1 MSVSY
6 FPNSELDTWK
16 TQLIKVGLTGQPVG
30 FMDIQIDV
38 TVVID
43 KHSNILWGSCLKSTM
58 LGVFTPQKSAN
69 ATSHV

>member
-6 FPNSELDTWK
+6 FPNNDLDTWK

-43 KHSNILWGSCLKSTM
+43 KHSNIL
-58 LGVFTPQKSAN
+58 
-69 ATSHV
+69 